1 MQNPFSLADI
11 GQIISE
17 KYESH
22 SISEN
27 DPTPISINTINT
39 GPITLSGGLIM
50 CNVCGNIIRQNYL
63 ISHRSS
69 GACLRNAEK
78 RKGHSEKS
86 SINKDNSPELY
97 LKHEEEQFQIP
108 RSNDKSYI

>member
-1 MQNPFSLADI
+1 MKNSFSLANI
-11 GQIISE
+11 GEIISQ
-17 KYESH
+17 KYENH

-27 DPTPISINTINT
+27 DPTPISIDTINT
-39 GPITLSGGLIM
+39 GPINLSGGLIM
-50 CNVCGNIIRQNYL
+50 CNICGNIIRQNYL

-78 RKGHSEKS
+78 RKAYSEK

-97 LKHEEEQFQIP
+97 LKHEEEQCQIP
-108 RSNDKSYI
+108 RSNDKSYT